1 MPRGD
6 AHEAWNLMLAHL
18 FAHRDRMQ
26 AAATAERL
34 TFAQARGLVMLDAE
48 QAASM
53 RDLAD
58 RLICDASQVTG
69 IVDRLEELGYAARRP
84 SERDRRVKE
93 LVVTP
98 AGRAAQQRLR
108 EAMADPPPALLALP
122 ERDLAT
128 LRRILRRLAVDLE
141 LDLSGP
147 MPPAVRAAYTG
158 ARSGARA
165 GARAAAQ
172 GGPPRRGAS

>member
-1 MPRGD
+1 MPPGD

-26 AAATAERL
+26 AAAAAERL
-34 TFAQARGLVMLDAE
+34 TFAQARGLVMLDAG
-48 QAASM
+48 QAAPM

-69 IVDRLEELGYAARRP
+69 IVDRLEELGYAERRP
-84 SERDRRVKE
+84 SARDRRVKE

-98 AGRAAQQRLR
+98 AGRQAQERLR
-108 EAMADPPPALLALP
+108 QVMADPPPALLGLP
-122 ERDLAT
+122 ARDLAT
-128 LRRILRRLAVDLE
+128 LRRILRRLAVELD

-147 MPPAVRAAYTG
+147 MPPAVRAAFAG

-165 GARAAAQ
+165 GARAAAAD
-172 GGPPRRGAS
+172 GPPRREAP